1 MSIKYFCDDCDKELK
16 FDGFAEESE
25 SHGYDSSCGYATHF
39 HDIGIVHEDREN
51 EDMNARYLHT
61 CKECDLKEHGEE
73 SYYFSG
79 VSNE

>member
-25 SHGYDSSCGYATHF
+25 GGSLWGYVTHF

-61 CKECDLKEHGEE
+61 CRECDLKENGKDSWYFEE
-73 SYYFSG
+73 ET
-79 VSNE
+79 NEN